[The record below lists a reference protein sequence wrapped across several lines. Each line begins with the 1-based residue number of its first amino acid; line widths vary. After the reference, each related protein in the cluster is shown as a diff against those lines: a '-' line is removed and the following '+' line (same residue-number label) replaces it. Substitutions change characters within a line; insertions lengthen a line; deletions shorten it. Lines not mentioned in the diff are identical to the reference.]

1 MLGLFGCLLSY
12 IDNITGYIGEL
23 DKSSLLSYTDIP
35 CLNLDSTPHAHCMR
49 RAVLRYDRLGDSG
62 YHPSKRQRQVECIV
76 IVIVIYI
83 VIEWS
88 VIVQYDRLRER
99 VGWAPE

>member
-1 MLGLFGCLLSY
+1 M
-12 IDNITGYIGEL
+12 
-23 DKSSLLSYTDIP
+23 
-35 CLNLDSTPHAHCMR
+35 
-49 RAVLRYDRLGDSG
+49 VLPLVGWERESD
-62 YHPSKRQRQVECIV
+62 HPSKRQRQVEWIV

-88 VIVQYDRLRER
+88 VIVIFIVIEWSVIVQYDRLRERER

>member
-1 MLGLFGCLLSY
+1 MVGWERES
-12 IDNITGYIGEL
+12 D
-23 DKSSLLSYTDIP
+23 
-35 CLNLDSTPHAHCMR
+35 
-49 RAVLRYDRLGDSG
+49 
-62 YHPSKRQRQVECIV
+62 HPSKRQRQVEWIV

-99 VGWAPE
+99 ELGGHLSKRQRQVEWIARRSGILPQAADWVNLPRPGCCVFTPIQSGLCRIGDNSL